1 MKTFKKKFIIKEIN
15 ILLIIKSRNKKNYRN
30 KLLDNF
36 NNFQQN
42 LGKIHQIL
50 QFLYLMFITK

>member
-42 LGKIHQIL
+42 LGKIYQIL